1 MRSIH
6 FRFLLASVLLLQ
18 HSPVYGQ
25 INSPGARTLFVR
37 DFLYRS
43 DWRVL
48 EQSSPSLDVTD
59 GGPQRNR
66 DLTVIAW
73 ENTFVYGL
81 PRHVMW
87 AGIVPIVSG
96 SPAGLEGAS
105 GQQRETGLADPK
117 FLVQYDGLYMKNR
130 PGGFSRL
137 AGFFGAKVPWGQ
149 EGFSTGATDL
159 LQGLIFTH
167 ATTSWFVNTDFQWT
181 ATTTKSGFKAGNLLQ
196 LDASVMYRLLRY
208 PERNDL
214 FVVLEV
220 NSFIESRSN
229 RDGMEILGTGGESVF
244 VSPGVEVFLRRN
256 LILES
261 SVQLPVY
268 QELNGHQLSKDWVF
282 VAGFRYLH

>member
-1 MRSIH
+1 MQSIH
-6 FRFLLASVLLLQ
+6 FRLILTSLLLLQ
-18 HSPVYGQ
+18 HVPVFGQ

-37 DFLYRS
+37 NFLYRS
-43 DWRVL
+43 NWRVL
-48 EQSSPSLDVTD
+48 ERSSPSLDLD
-59 GGPQRNR
+59 RGPQRNPDPR
-66 DLTVIAW
+66 VIAW

-87 AGIVPIVSG
+87 VGVVPVVNG
-96 SPAGLEGAS
+96 PPASLGGAS
-105 GQQRETGLADPK
+105 GQPSETGLADPK
-117 FLVQYDGLYMKNR
+117 LFVQYDGLYSKNR

-137 AGFFGAKVPWGQ
+137 AGFFGVKIPWGQ

-181 ATTTKSGFKAGNLLQ
+181 ATTTNKESKVGNLLQ
-196 LDASVMYRLLRY
+196 LDASVMYRLFRY

-214 FVVLEV
+214 FVVLEI
-220 NSFIESRSN
+220 NSFIEGRSN

-256 LILES
+256 LILEL

-268 QELNGHQLSKDWVF
+268 QELNGHQPSKDWVF
-282 VAGFRYLH
+282 VTGFRYLH